1 MKGLPDIPD
10 SYLPNFELVNKKAIT
25 PSKEEL
31 ENNYR
36 SRSAKLRIIQR
47 IK

>member
-1 MKGLPDIPD
+1 MPVIPEE
-10 SYLPNFELVNKKAIT
+10 YLPNFKIIKTIE

-31 ENNYR
+31 ENNNR
-36 SRSAKLRIIQR
+36 ARSAKLRIIER